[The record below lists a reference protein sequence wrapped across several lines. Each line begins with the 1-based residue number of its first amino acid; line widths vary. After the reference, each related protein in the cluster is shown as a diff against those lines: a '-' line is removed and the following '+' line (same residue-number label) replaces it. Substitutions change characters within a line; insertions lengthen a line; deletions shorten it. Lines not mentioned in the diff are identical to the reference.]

1 MTSNANNTVA
11 IIVTVKRAAERARVN
26 TQHNLLEASKN
37 ALKRKGLALA
47 RIGAEN
53 EKTLVPGTYRSVDE
67 SCPECPYKGKGCYAN
82 GGNVGIHQRASSG
95 LDTQAHVDT
104 ATLALAVAAAGK
116 TRARLHVAGDF
127 GLPDG
132 SLDVAYIEG
141 VIDAA
146 QKVREAFGSQDMI
159 GWSYT
164 HFPESVF
171 KPYEARLRE
180 VGIGVRY
187 SDKVGKN
194 GAIIRKFDTIQKG
207 ERAPDGSMLI
217 KCPAQLRADFACKD
231 CKLCANGN
239 GVVVFDPHGAQ
250 AKAVEVASPA
260 LAATKAA
267 IDAVKAE
274 LVEVA

>member
-1 MTSNANNTVA
+1 MSAITVNMIVEAVKTSAD
-11 IIVTVKRAAERARVN
+11 KARKGLKV
-26 TQHNLLEASKN
+26 HNLYN
-37 ALKRKGLALA
+37 AARRRVDKLGLALA
-47 RIGAEN
+47 PSGVGNR
-53 EKTLVPGTYRSVDE
+53 KTAAVGTYRSVSA
-67 SCPECPYKGKGCYAN
+67 SCPVCPYKGNGCYAQQDK
-82 GGNVGIHQRASSG
+82 VGMIQARADVP
-95 LDTQAHVDT
+95 LPAHLNSV
-104 ATLALAVAAAGK
+104 ALALAVSAACK
-116 TRARLHVAGDF
+116 TRARIHVSGDF
-127 GLPDG
+127 GDSQG
-132 SLDVAYIEG
+132 NLDLEYLEG
-141 VIDAA
+141 VERVARQVRAA
-146 QKVREAFGSQDMI
+146 FNTADMI

-171 KPYEARLRE
+171 KPYEERLRAA
-180 VGIGVRY
+180 GIGVRY

-250 AKAVEVASPA
+250 AQAVEAASPA
-260 LAATKAA
+260 LAKTKAA